1 MSGSSGFPGLYSGGQ
16 QLNMGSLQNI
26 PRLIVTL
33 LIDCNKNRFGFF
45 SRTTD
50 LKTDFFFRVVPDDF
64 PWKIGGREINQSK
77 NQCSNIITEY

>member
-33 LIDCNKNRFGFF
+33 LVDCK
-45 SRTTD
+45 
-50 LKTDFFFRVVPDDF
+50 KTDFPQIFRGKF
-64 PWKIGGREINQSK
+64 AEEIFNFD
-77 NQCSNIITEY
+77 